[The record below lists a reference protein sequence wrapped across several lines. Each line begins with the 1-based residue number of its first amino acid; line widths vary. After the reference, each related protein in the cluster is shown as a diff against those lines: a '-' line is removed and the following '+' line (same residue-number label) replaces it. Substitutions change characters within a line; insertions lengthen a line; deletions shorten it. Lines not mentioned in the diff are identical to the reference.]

1 MTIRDR
7 VRQWLGI
14 DRTHRLIDEW
24 ACVTLE
30 LRREVQSTK
39 GLVTSSGE
47 WAAQNGLAIQAQLAD
62 ITAKL
67 DNLAAIIEPQAPK
80 FIRAVPRVLSFEAAQ
95 FEDLAASIEQE
106 KTNGVHR

>member
-7 VRQWLGI
+7 VRQWLG
-14 DRTHRLIDEW
+14 LDEL
-24 ACVTLE
+24 ATNLSLTA
-30 LRREVQSTK
+30 LRDSEERHYRDLAKTT
-39 GLVTSSGE
+39 TSSGE

-67 DNLAAIIEPQAPK
+67 DKLAAIIEPQAPK